1 MDQPKGRLRYILF
14 WDSIH
19 NLGQVALDPSTSPR
33 TGSVTETL
41 SVPFP
46 LHMDICRSTY
56 IHIHTYIHT
65 YIHICMH
72 IYMHTYKQLR

>member
-14 WDSIH
+14 GDSIH

-46 LHMDICRSTY
+46 LHMDICRSIY
-56 IHIHTYIHT
+56 IHIHT